1 MSMAHGPR
9 YRVPFRRR
17 REGKT
22 DYRYRLRLLKSGLP
36 RALYRRSNRHITVQI
51 AAFDYAGDRILA
63 HATSKELAAFGAK
76 RSASSTPAAYLTGYL
91 AGKKALKNGIDEAVF
106 DMGLSIPSKGCRAFA
121 TLKGLVDAGMDIAHG
136 DSQMPDEDRISGAH
150 IGEDVVKMFE
160 EVNSRYEEA

>member
-1 MSMAHGPR
+1 MAHGPR

-36 RALYRRSNRHITVQI
+36 RALYRRSNRYITVQV

-63 HATSKELAAFGAK
+63 HATSRELAKYGWTK
-76 RSASSTPAAYLTGYL
+76 GYSSTPAAYLTGYL
-91 AGKKALKNGIDEAVF
+91 AGKKALKNGVEEAVF

-121 TLKGLVDAGMDIAHG
+121 ALKGLVDAGLDIAHG
-136 DSQMPDEDRISGAH
+136 ESQLPDEDRIKGAH
-150 IGEDVVKMFE
+150 IGEDTVKMFE
-160 EVNSRYEEA
+160 DVKAKIEEA

>member
-1 MSMAHGPR
+1 MAGGPR

-36 RALYRRSNRHITVQI
+36 RALYRRSNRYITVQV
-51 AAFDYAGDRILA
+51 AAFDYSGDRVLA
-63 HATSKELAAFGAK
+63 HATSKELAKYGWS

-91 AGKKALKNGIDEAVF
+91 AGKKALKNGVKEAVF

-121 TLKGLVDAGMDIAHG
+121 SLKGLVDAGMDIAHG
-136 DSQMPDEDRISGAH
+136 EENIPDDDRISGAH

-160 EVNSRYEEA
+160 EVKAKIEGA